1 MRTSI
6 LINRHEIKC
15 YWLAAASQGGID
27 VMSWGSRREILQTL
41 KGVFCMCRRACRLS
55 MEALKKYKDETL
67 SASLL
72 RRPRA
77 SINSKVCTHGKRHSV
92 GLAVINLWQQATC
105 MKVTMR
111 WYVAWFQLNQPIISL
126 NKLVLKSVAKR
137 YNRQSYNLVVFW
149 RLSHLSDF
157 FLCCIQA
164 MHELPTAQSSF
175 SHALNVWQWTQ
186 SVAIMTASLFILHA
200 CRPQGVRIFTIHP
213 LEALV
218 VFSCCTKEWVQ
229 QRWYSLRQVSDKTMR
244 LWSNKKAAVWAT
256 AVG

>member
-55 MEALKKYKDETL
+55 REALKKYKDETL

-126 NKLVLKSVAKR
+126 NKLVLKALPNGITGRAIIWSYFGASAIFQIFFFVVS
-137 YNRQSYNLVVFW
+137 RQCTSCRLHSLPLVM
-149 RLSHLSDF
+149 HLMFDN
-157 FLCCIQA
+157 
-164 MHELPTAQSSF
+164 ELR
-175 SHALNVWQWTQ
+175 VW
-186 SVAIMTASLFILHA
+186 L
-200 CRPQGVRIFTIHP
+200 
-213 LEALV
+213 
-218 VFSCCTKEWVQ
+218 
-229 QRWYSLRQVSDKTMR
+229 
-244 LWSNKKAAVWAT
+244 
-256 AVG
+256 